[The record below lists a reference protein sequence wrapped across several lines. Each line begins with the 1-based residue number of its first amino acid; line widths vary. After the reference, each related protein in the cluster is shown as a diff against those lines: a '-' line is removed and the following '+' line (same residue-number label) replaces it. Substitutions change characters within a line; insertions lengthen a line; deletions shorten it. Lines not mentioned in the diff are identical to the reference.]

1 LLRLKQNNK
10 KIKMDSPY
18 SVEAGEQR
26 LLSSA
31 NNHRMISSAG
41 EHSSLC
47 KNPGCEEEFPEF
59 YPKNKTMC
67 KKCVAKRNKERKEQ
81 KEQEKLKAR
90 QLSKKA
96 EKLEAK
102 LQKQKEKTKQIMK
115 EVKQS
120 QKLNAGTRTEGSTL
134 SGAKQKPSTHSN
146 EGTESSAWIAIIAS
160 QQKMIEYQQKQADHL
175 FALTEKILSGAGTA
189 GSQGLLSSSARLS
202 GAGTAGMDQRSG
214 LLSSSARLSASGTA
228 SRTEGSAGD
237 FHSPATT
244 GTPRISEGM
253 IPATPRRYPRL
264 SHGKNRLN

>member
-1 LLRLKQNNK
+1 
-10 KIKMDSPY
+10 MDSPY
-18 SVEAGEQR
+18 STDAGIDHSS
-26 LLSSA
+26 LSSA
-31 NNHRMISSAG
+31 NNHRMIV
-41 EHSSLC
+41 C
-47 KNPGCEEEFPEF
+47 KNPGCEEESPEF

-81 KEQEKLKAR
+81 KEQEKIKAR

-202 GAGTAGMDQRSG
+202 GASTAGMDQRSG
-214 LLSSSARLSASGTA
+214 LLSSSAKQSASGTA

-244 GTPRISEGM
+244 GTPWRETLAEGM